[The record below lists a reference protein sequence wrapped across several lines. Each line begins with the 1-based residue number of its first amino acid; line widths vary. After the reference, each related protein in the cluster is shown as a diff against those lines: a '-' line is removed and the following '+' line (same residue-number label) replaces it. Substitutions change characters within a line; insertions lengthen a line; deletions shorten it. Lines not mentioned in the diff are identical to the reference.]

1 MQSVKMALKVSERD
15 GRSLNQI
22 LCEFLLTYRNTP
34 HATTGVSP
42 ESLLLQRELCT
53 RLDLLRPNRRSHVV
67 HKQAKQKEMH
77 DSHSQDCEWFIG
89 QRVMV
94 QNLRSGF
101 DWVQ

>member
-1 MQSVKMALKVSERD
+1 MQSVKMALKASERD

-34 HATTGVSP
+34 HTTTGVSP
-42 ESLLLQRELCT
+42 ASLLLQQELCT

-77 DSHSQDCEWFIG
+77 DSHSQDHEW
-89 QRVMV
+89 
-94 QNLRSGF
+94 LLDSE
-101 DWVQ
+101 